1 MNAKTITYSYCERVV
16 KQKRFSWN
24 VELDNNLLEIVKINT
39 TLKIIIAIL
48 FFVKFHSFAT

>member
-24 VELDNNLLEIVKINT
+24 VELDNNLLEIVKTKTMPKIN
-39 TLKIIIAIL
+39 IAI
-48 FFVKFHSFAT
+48 FFC

>member
-39 TLKIIIAIL
+39 TPKINIAI
-48 FFVKFHSFAT
+48 FFR